1 MIGTHFY
8 QAFNLKMRQINKI
21 KCGHKRAGVR
31 TEPENI
37 LKKMK
42 KMKKMKKKKKKK
54 TKKYFQAIYD

>member
-1 MIGTHFY
+1 
-8 QAFNLKMRQINKI
+8 MRQINKI